1 VHYVRRSLGATAVL
15 LACVVPVLA
24 SANTHGISLRPQL
37 KPPTPLSRPSEG
49 AVLRLA
55 MPDATPTVDPAM
67 VADEQDVQLA
77 DMLYSG
83 LVRLDASYH
92 VVPDSAS
99 SWTMSPDRR
108 TYLFH
113 LRHDLRFSDGHRV
126 TARDFQYSINR
137 SLSPAL
143 KSPSA
148 PTYLTDIEGATAVLN
163 GTAKTVSGVKV
174 LDRYTIRITARW
186 PAPYFLT
193 ELTYPTSFALES
205 ARLKKLGSV
214 DNFSWYTDP
223 IGSGPYRLKSWEP
236 NNNMVLVPNKHYSH
250 PKPSLRAI
258 RLSFAPL
265 PTSDLYR
272 NLNRSVDVINLCAAQ
287 RGISQRP
294 GISEVNTLSIDGLYM
309 NAKIKPFGSRR
320 VRRALALALNRPSL
334 VRHALGHAVTAFSSF
349 VPLGEPGADA
359 ALGSSAYDAKAARTL
374 LESAGY
380 GVGKPFPSA
389 TLYYPDDPCNPRL
402 GRLAQA
408 MVKAWHKNLRI
419 AIDSHPLTLNALW
432 AKVQTDSLALYLAGW
447 PADYPDPHDSLSL
460 QWESSALNNDVHYH
474 DSRFDDLVHA
484 ADATWHY
491 ARRVRLYTEAQRIL
505 MDDAAWV
512 PLFIPHR
519 IAFIRPIV
527 TNLVL
532 TGYGLIPRSGSWA
545 DVGIRSAVTRLR
557 PPG

>member
-1 VHYVRRSLGATAVL
+1 MQYVRRSLGATAVL
-15 LACVVPVLA
+15 LAFIVPVLA
-24 SANTHGISLRPQL
+24 SANAHGISVRPQL
-37 KPPTPLSRPSEG
+37 GSPTAIPRPSQG

-55 MPDATPTVDPAM
+55 MPEATPTVDPAM

-77 DMLYSG
+77 DILYSG
-83 LVRLDASYH
+83 LVRLDGSYH
-92 VVPDSAS
+92 VVPDSAA
-99 SWTMSPDRR
+99 SWTTSRDRR
-108 TYLFH
+108 TYVFH

-126 TARDFQYSINR
+126 SARDFQYSINR
-137 SLSPAL
+137 SLSPVL

-148 PTYLTDIEGATAVLN
+148 PTYLADIAGAADVLD
-163 GTAKTVSGVKV
+163 GTAKTVRGVKV

-186 PAPYFLT
+186 PVPYFLK

-236 NNNMVLVPNKHYSH
+236 NNNMVLVPNKYF
-250 PKPSLRAI
+250 PGPTPSLRAI

-265 PTSDLYR
+265 PASDLSGYLSR
-272 NLNRSVDVINLCAAQ
+272 TVDAVNLCPAQ
-287 RGISQRP
+287 RLAHRL
-294 GISEVNTLSIDGLYM
+294 GISEANMLSIDGLYM

-320 VRRALALALNRPSL
+320 VRRALALALNRPSII
-334 VRHALGHAVTAFSSF
+334 RHAMGHAVTAFSSF

-359 ALGSSAYDAKAARTL
+359 ALGSRDYDAKAARSL
-374 LESAGY
+374 LKSVGFGA
-380 GVGKPFPSA
+380 GKPFPSV
-389 TLYYPDDPCNPRL
+389 TLYYPDDPCNPRI

-419 AIDSHPLTLNALW
+419 SIDSRPLTLNALW
-432 AKVQTDSLALYLAGW
+432 SKVQTDSLALYLAGW

-460 QWESSALNNDVHYH
+460 QWESSALNNNVHYH

-484 ADATWHY
+484 ADATWNY
-491 ARRVRLYTEAQRIL
+491 ARRVRLYAEAQRIL
-505 MDDAAWV
+505 IEDAAWV

-519 IAFIRPIV
+519 IAFIRPTV
-527 TNLVL
+527 TQLVL
-532 TGYGLIPRSGSWA
+532 TGYGLMPRTGSWA
-545 DVGIRSAVTRLR
+545 DVGLRPAVTRLR
-557 PPG
+557 PLG

>member
-1 VHYVRRSLGATAVL
+1 
-15 LACVVPVLA
+15 
-24 SANTHGISLRPQL
+24 
-37 KPPTPLSRPSEG
+37 
-49 AVLRLA
+49 

-99 SWTMSPDRR
+99 SWTISRDRR
-108 TYLFH
+108 TYVFH
-113 LRHDLRFSDGHRV
+113 LRHDLRFSDGHQV
-126 TARDFQYSINR
+126 GARDFQYAINR

-148 PTYLTDIEGATAVLN
+148 PTYLMDIEGAAAVLN
-163 GTAKTVSGVKV
+163 GTARTVRGVKV
-174 LDRYTIRITARW
+174 LGRYTIQITARW
-186 PAPYFLT
+186 PVPYFLT

-214 DNFSWYTDP
+214 DNFSWYTNP
-223 IGSGPYRLKSWEP
+223 IGSGPFRLKSWEP
-236 NNNMVLVPNKHYSH
+236 NNNMVLVPNQHH
-250 PKPSLRAI
+250 PGPRPALRAI

-265 PTSDLYR
+265 PTSDLYADLLR
-272 NLNRSVDVINLCAAQ
+272 TVDVVEMCPAQ
-287 RGISQRP
+287 RGISHRP
-294 GISEVNTLSIDGLYM
+294 GVREVTMLSVDGLYM
-309 NAKIKPFGSRR
+309 NSKLKPFDSRR
-320 VRRALALALNRPSL
+320 VRAALSLALNRPSM
-334 VRHALGHAVTAFSSF
+334 VRHTLGHSVTAFSGF

-359 ALGSSAYDAKAARTL
+359 ALGFHDFDARAARSL
-374 LESAGY
+374 LRSAGY

-389 TLYYPDDPCNPRL
+389 TLYYPDDPCIPKIA
-402 GRLAQA
+402 RLAQA

-419 AIDSHPLTLNALW
+419 SIDSRPLTLNALW

-484 ADATWHY
+484 ADATWNY
-491 ARRVRLYTEAQRIL
+491 ARRARLYGEAQRVL
-505 MDDAAWV
+505 MHDAAWV

-519 IAFIRPIV
+519 VAFLRPTV
-527 TNLVL
+527 SNLVL
-532 TGYGLIPRSGSWA
+532 TGYGLLPRNGSWA
-545 DVGIRSAVTRLR
+545 DVEIR
-557 PPG
+557 PPVNRLPPLG

>member
-1 VHYVRRSLGATAVL
+1 MRYVRRSLGAAAVL
-15 LACVVPVLA
+15 LAFVVPVLA
-24 SANTHGISLRPQL
+24 SANAHGISLRPQ
-37 KPPTPLSRPSEG
+37 PASPAPLSRPSEG
-49 AVLRLA
+49 AVLRLG

-83 LVRLDASYH
+83 LVRLDASYR

-99 SWTMSPDRR
+99 TWTVSQDRR

-113 LRHDLRFSDGHRV
+113 LRHGLRFSDGHRV
-126 TARDFQYSINR
+126 IARDFQYSINR

-174 LDRYTIRITARW
+174 LDPYTIRITARW
-186 PAPYFLT
+186 PVPYFLT

-214 DNFSWYTDP
+214 DNFSWYIDP

-236 NNNMVLVPNKHYSH
+236 NNNMVLVPNKHYPG
-250 PKPSLRAI
+250 PKPLRAI

-272 NLNRSVDVINLCAAQ
+272 NLNRSVDVIGLCSAQ
-287 RGISQRP
+287 HGISHRP
-294 GISEVNTLSIDGLYM
+294 GIGEVNMLSIDGLYM

-320 VRRALALALNRPSL
+320 VRRALELALNRPTL
-334 VRHALGHAVTAFSSF
+334 VRRALGHAVTAFSSF

-359 ALGSSAYDAKAARTL
+359 ALGSHTYDARTARSL
-374 LESAGY
+374 LQSAGY
-380 GVGKPFPSA
+380 GEAKPFPSA

-408 MVKAWHKNLRI
+408 MVKAWHRILRI
-419 AIDSHPLTLNALW
+419 SIDSRPLTLNALW

-474 DSRFDDLVHA
+474 DGRFDDLVHA
-484 ADATWHY
+484 ADATWIY
-491 ARRVRLYTEAQRIL
+491 ARRVRLYTDAQHVL

-519 IAFIRPIV
+519 IAYIRPTV

-532 TGYGLIPRSGSWA
+532 TGYGLIPRNGSWA
-545 DVGIRSAVTRLR
+545 DVGIRSPVTRWR